1 MLVARFSVHDD
12 NPWISP
18 KAHRLGSRKWLIKIH
33 AGNGPDRSTDEIR
46 NQNPCNL
53 VDVLDTATQ
62 CIDDMLTELDMT
74 VTDAGFQVFLLR

>member
-1 MLVARFSVHDD
+1 MVDQDPRGKRARPQHRR
-12 NPWISP
+12 NPQP
-18 KAHRLGSRKWLIKIH
+18 K
-33 AGNGPDRSTDEIR
+33 
-46 NQNPCNL
+46 PCNL

>member
-1 MLVARFSVHDD
+1 MLVARFSVHDEQ
-12 NPWISP
+12 PWISP
-18 KAHRLGSRKWLIKIH
+18 KARCLGSRKWLIKIH

-53 VDVLDTATQ
+53 VDVLDTATRS
-62 CIDDMLTELDMT
+62 IDELLSDHAHT

>member
-1 MLVARFSVHDD
+1 LLR
-12 NPWISP
+12 
-18 KAHRLGSRKWLIKIH
+18 IH
-33 AGNGPDRSTDEIR
+33 AGNGPDRSTNEIR

>member
-1 MLVARFSVHDD
+1 MLVARFSVHVEQ
-12 NPWISP
+12 PWISP
-18 KAHRLGSRKWLIKIH
+18 KARRLGSRKWLIKIH

>member
-1 MLVARFSVHDD
+1 MLIARFSVHDD
-12 NPWISP
+12 KPWISP
-18 KAHRLGSRKWLIKIH
+18 KARSLGSRKWLIKPH
-33 AGNGPDRSTDEIR
+33 TGNGPARSTDEIR

>member
-1 MLVARFSVHDD
+1 MLVARFSVHDEQ
-12 NPWISP
+12 PWISP
-18 KAHRLGSRKWLIKIH
+18 KARRLGSRKWLIKIH

-53 VDVLDTATQ
+53 VDILETATQ
-62 CIDDMLTELDMT
+62 CIDDMLAELDMT

>member
-1 MLVARFSVHDD
+1 MLVARFSVHDEQ
-12 NPWISP
+12 PWISP
-18 KAHRLGSRKWLIKIH
+18 KARRLGSRKWLIKIH

>member
-1 MLVARFSVHDD
+1 MLVARFSVHDEQ
-12 NPWISP
+12 PWISP
-18 KAHRLGSRKWLIKIH
+18 KARALGSRKWLLRIH
-33 AGNGPDRSTDEIR
+33 AGNGPDRSTNEIR